1 MASASS
7 PVQIEGLE
15 PFLKVLAD
23 LPAATAFN
31 ILKPALEEAGRMLS
45 SQTRMYAYRVFRE
58 AESKGYK
65 SKHPSHLHETA
76 GIRAKMYRKGATA
89 SGSGR
94 GGTVFVAA
102 GFKWPEGSHGHLV
115 ELGHRIVT
123 GGTVG
128 QPAVQG
134 PGISAAG
141 KRWLNQQ
148 GWVKGKATMSGLGKR
163 TKKKWVTWRGAWVNM
178 NTGQIL
184 EGKDVS
190 NQTFKRQIRGG
201 GKIATDKGGAN
212 RRTTPRPMLSKAWAD
227 MKVPILITLE
237 LALKKGIQEQA
248 AKLAQAAGV
257 RQSAQETQNAFER
270 IKTY

>member
-65 SKHPSHLHETA
+65 SKHPKHLHETA
-76 GIRAKMYRKGATA
+76 GVRVKMYRKGAQ

-102 GFKWPEGSHGHLV
+102 GFKWPEGSYGHLV

-128 QPAVQG
+128 QPAVLGKWGQIIKPAQG

-148 GWVKGKATMSGLGKR
+148 GWVKGKATMPGRGRS
-163 TKKKWVTWRGAWVNM
+163 KKKWVTWRGAWVNM

-184 EGKDVS
+184 EGKETT
-190 NQTFKRQIRGG
+190 NRAFGRPIRGG

-212 RRTTPRPMLSKAWAD
+212 RMTTPRPMLSKAWAD
-227 MKVPILITLE
+227 MKTPIAITLE
-237 LALKKGIQEQA
+237 LEIKKGVEEQA
-248 AKLAQAAGV
+248 AKLAQANGV
-257 RQSAQETQNAFER
+257 KQ
-270 IKTY
+270 